1 MTIHHISA
9 LLSKS
14 IRQAGNEPQIRG
26 ARVIEQFHEIV
37 LEIMGEAIAKK
48 VNAQYIKNGT
58 LTVAVL
64 SSVVGQELKL
74 REREIL
80 QRINGSSKNPTIER
94 LRFLV

>member
-1 MTIHHISA
+1 MTIHHIKA
-9 LLSKS
+9 LLPKS
-14 IRQAGNEPQIRG
+14 IRQAGIEPQVRG
-26 ARVIEQFHEIV
+26 AQVIERFHEVV
-37 LEIMGEAIAKK
+37 LETMGEAITKK
-48 VNAQYIKNGT
+48 VKAQYVKNGT

-80 QRINGSSKNPTIER
+80 QKINSGSKSSTVER